1 MLGDLQRF
9 FLLFNL
15 EYSSAIC
22 IILIERGKTED
33 AAALIKDHIFIQL
46 TFEFSSFTILRS
58 PLNQKNLG
66 LSALVNHIIVRIV
79 CPVVRTTKYQ
89 HIKIQNC
96 FKMFCDQMLHQGPQ
110 ASSKVNAGQGWLGT
124 RPSLVVAVSDAR
136 AIIVRIASIV
146 QIGSTVQISIIV
158 RIARIVR
165 IAPICGRFVLCG
177 RFVQKTAMVLW

>member
-1 MLGDLQRF
+1 MAKVITHAIQDVYTRLKSTHVTIHSHHQFNSEIEEEVLGDLQRF

-110 ASSKVNAGQGWLGT
+110 AS
-124 RPSLVVAVSDAR
+124 R
-136 AIIVRIASIV
+136 
-146 QIGSTVQISIIV
+146 
-158 RIARIVR
+158 
-165 IAPICGRFVLCG
+165 
-177 RFVQKTAMVLW
+177 